1 MNKRFHRVVFNA
13 ARGLRVVVQE
23 TARRAG
29 GAQIVVALLAA
40 APSSAQIVGA
50 PNVPGHLRPTV
61 LVAPNGV
68 PLINIQTPCAAGVSR
83 NLFNQFDVQRGGA
96 ILNNSRTD
104 VQTQLGGF
112 VQGNPYL
119 ATGPAHI
126 ILNEVVS
133 GNTQGTEQG
142 IEGQNIAISTGTLT
156 NTSGAIRA
164 DVNTTITSG
173 GTIAAGNTVTLE
185 FIWSGNAACGLA
197 VTDAT
202 APDAPVPVL
211 PAEVIED
218 CLAPG

>member
-29 GAQIVVALLAA
+29 GAPIVVALLAA
-40 APSSAQIVGA
+40 APASAQIVGA

-68 PLINIQTPCAAGVSR
+68 PLINIQTLRGRRLAQSLQPVRRPARRHDPQQQPHRCADAIGRLRPRESLPGDRARAHHPQRSR
-83 NLFNQFDVQRGGA
+83 QR
-96 ILNNSRTD
+96 
-104 VQTQLGGF
+104 
-112 VQGNPYL
+112 
-119 ATGPAHI
+119 H
-126 ILNEVVS
+126 
-133 GNTQGTEQG
+133 TQGTEQG

-156 NTSGAIRA
+156 NTSGAICA

-202 APDAPVPVL
+202 GPDAPVPVL

>member
-1 MNKRFHRVVFNA
+1 
-13 ARGLRVVVQE
+13 
-23 TARRAG
+23 
-29 GAQIVVALLAA
+29 
-40 APSSAQIVGA
+40 
-50 PNVPGHLRPTV
+50 
-61 LVAPNGV
+61 
-68 PLINIQTPCAAGVSR
+68 
-83 NLFNQFDVQRGGA
+83 
-96 ILNNSRTD
+96 